1 MKILIMDRDKLA
13 SQMIRSKL
21 EPEGYEIVEEPL
33 KNDAI
38 ERLKTEHFDAVFVDP
53 APLPQAQ
60 PVVLEV
66 RRNAKTYPYIVLMSQ
81 TAATE
86 EAFRIGCND
95 ILQKPTSGADIR
107 EKAHNAARMT
117 ALVNWLGNE
126 KEDFPSAGG
135 VISKSAFNQLFR
147 SAIDRAG
154 RYGELSFV
162 VIITL
167 ENYDD
172 IKLDFGAYASDYAV
186 SKMAYHLVLM
196 RRQSDII
203 GQTGKNQYAL
213 LLQRPLSE
221 TEPVEAAARFAAG
234 LGELDDI
241 APPKCDA
248 VNISVQLIHLPTG
261 TLTAEHRLTKRDT
274 TAGATA

>member
-1 MKILIMDRDKLA
+1 MKILIIDRDKLS
-13 SQMIRSKL
+13 SQMIRAKL
-21 EPEGYEIVEEPL
+21 EPEGYEIVEEAM

-38 ERLKTEHFDAVFVDP
+38 ERLKTEAFDAVFVDP
-53 APLPQAQ
+53 APLPQAH

-66 RRNAKTYPYIVLMSQ
+66 RRNAKTYPYVLLMSQ
-81 TAATE
+81 TTARE
-86 EAFRIGCND
+86 DAFRIGCND
-95 ILQKPTSGADIR
+95 ILQKPTSTADIR
-107 EKAHNAARMT
+107 EKADNARRMT
-117 ALVNWLGNE
+117 TLVNWLGDE

-147 SAIDRAG
+147 SAMDRAG
-154 RYGELSFV
+154 RYGELSYV
-162 VIITL
+162 VVITL

-186 SKMAYHLVLM
+186 SKMAYHLALM

-261 TLTAEHRLTKRDT
+261 VLKAEHHLTKKDQLT
-274 TAGATA
+274 SNG

>member
-1 MKILIMDRDKLA
+1 MKILIVDRDELA
-13 SQMIRSKL
+13 ANMIRSKL
-21 EPEGYEIVEEPL
+21 EPEGYVVVSETM
-33 KNDAI
+33 KNDAVD
-38 ERLKTEHFDAVFVDP
+38 RLKSEDFDAVFVDP
-53 APLPQAQ
+53 APMPQAQ
-60 PVVLEV
+60 PVVLEI
-66 RRNAKTYPYIVLMSQ
+66 RRSAKTYPYILLMSQ
-81 TAATE
+81 TMAAE
-86 EAFRIGCND
+86 EAYRIGCND
-95 ILQKPTSGADIR
+95 ILQKPASSGDIR
-107 EKAHNAARMT
+107 EKADNARRMT
-117 ALVNWLGNE
+117 QLVRWLGDE
-126 KEDFPSAGG
+126 REDFPSAGG

-147 SAIDRAG
+147 SAMDRAG
-154 RYGELSFV
+154 RYGELSYV

-248 VNISVQLIHLPTG
+248 VNISVQLVHLPTG
-261 TLTAEHRLTKRDT
+261 LLKAQHHLEKKDTLTNNN
-274 TAGATA
+274 G

>member
-1 MKILIMDRDKLA
+1 MKILIIDRDQLA

-21 EPEGYEIVEEPL
+21 EPEGYQVVEESI
-33 KNDAI
+33 KNEAI
-38 ERLKTEHFDAVFVDP
+38 ERLKTEEFDAVFVDP
-53 APLPQAQ
+53 APMAQAQ
-60 PVVLEV
+60 PVVLEI
-66 RRNAKTYPYIVLMSQ
+66 RRNAKMYPHVVLMSQ
-81 TAATE
+81 TVAMD
-86 EAFRIGCND
+86 EAYRIGCND
-95 ILQKPTSGADIR
+95 ILQKPVSSADIR
-107 EKAHNAARMT
+107 EKADNARRMT
-117 ALVNWLGNE
+117 QLVRWLGDE
-126 KEDFPSAGG
+126 REDFPSAGG

-147 SAIDRAG
+147 SAMDRAG
-154 RYGELSFV
+154 RYGELSYV
-162 VIITL
+162 VVITL

-221 TEPVEAAARFAAG
+221 SEPVEAAARFAAG

-248 VNISVQLIHLPTG
+248 VNITVELIHLPTG
-261 TLTAEHRLTKRDT
+261 LLKASHRLEKKDTLTDNN
-274 TAGATA
+274 G

>member
-1 MKILIMDRDKLA
+1 MRILIVDRDKLA

-21 EPEGYEIVEEPL
+21 EPEGYEIVEEAV

-38 ERLKTEHFDAVFVDP
+38 ERLKTENFDAVFVDP

-66 RRNAKTYPYIVLMSQ
+66 RRSAKTYPYIVLMSQ
-81 TAATE
+81 TAAME

-95 ILQKPTSGADIR
+95 VLQKPTSGGDIR

-117 ALVNWLGNE
+117 KLVNWLGNE

-147 SAIDRAG
+147 SAMDRAG
-154 RYGELSFV
+154 RYGELSYV
-162 VIITL
+162 VVITL

-221 TEPVEAAARFAAG
+221 SEPVEAAARFAAG

-261 TLTAEHRLTKRDT
+261 LLKAEHHLTKRDPL
-274 TAGATA
+274 AGQ